1 VRGDVVDVFPAYET
15 KAIRVE
21 FFGDEI
27 DSIRELDPLTGK
39 CGVSM
44 PAAVV
49 TPAKQF
55 VMGKDKF
62 EAAFARIEA
71 ELDERDEDDDD

>member
-1 VRGDVVDVFPAYET
+1 MRGDVLDVFPAYET
-15 KAIRVE
+15 KAVRVE

-27 DSIRELDPLTGK
+27 DSIRELDPTTGA
-39 CGVSM
+39 CGVSL

-55 VMGKDKF
+55 VMGKDRF
-62 EAAFARIEA
+62 EFNSKR
-71 ELDERDEDDDD
+71 